1 MVAHPCFITKSLRI
15 QEFSFF
21 NASSLCSLS
30 PSCWNLATQIGAR
43 TSSTAASA
51 WTPACFSA
59 LPADIHPNPA
69 LSTIHHTTAPPATL
83 HSTVFTVCHLI
94 AHLFSARMLALITRP
109 HGENQQGPCFQEC
122 SVTWPRG
129 QGRPACACILPSA
142 SPGTLVMETFSS
154 CHPCTS

>member
-1 MVAHPCFITKSLRI
+1 MLQQAVRSHPSQALCRRLTLGYKLLVARIRLAHSPATPDPGFSVPGMVAQPCFMTKSLRI

-83 HSTVFTVCHLI
+83 HSTVFTVCHVI
-94 AHLFSARMLALITRP
+94 AHLFSARMLALITR
-109 HGENQQGPCFQEC
+109 
-122 SVTWPRG
+122 
-129 QGRPACACILPSA
+129 
-142 SPGTLVMETFSS
+142 
-154 CHPCTS
+154 